1 MKRIIEKLIKKYE
14 DLIRYVL
21 AGCCTTLF
29 NLIIFTLA
37 VKVIGIDVTVS
48 NIISVI
54 LSIIFAYIV
63 NRIFVFK
70 SKIKKPSK
78 IIFEAMKFISAR
90 FSTMIIE
97 VSGVYLLVNIM
108 KQNEILGKAETQVI
122 VFLLNYIIS
131 KNIVFKSKKIL
142 KEEV

>member
-14 DLIRYVL
+14 YLIRYIL

-29 NLIIFTLA
+29 NLITFTLA
-37 VKVIGIDVTVS
+37 VKIIGIEVTIS
-48 NIISVI
+48 NIISVV
-54 LSIIFAYIV
+54 LSIIFAYMV

-78 IIFEAMKFISAR
+78 IIIEAAKFISAR
-90 FSTMIIE
+90 FSTMLIE
-97 VSGVYLLVNIM
+97 VGGVYLLVNILR
-108 KQNEILGKAETQVI
+108 QNEILGKAETQVI

-131 KNIVFKSKKIL
+131 KNIVFKSNKVL